1 LGKPGPKCTVCT
13 SPHRAQIDIG
23 LVNGLS
29 CKSLAERFCLG
40 TDAVE
45 RHSNNHLLPQQ
56 RAAILS
62 AQNPTGIDLDALKV
76 SEAEGLLSHV
86 LTQRSRLDNTG
97 AGVPVLDMM
106 DDAGLRPVRI
116 DIGSGKEAQKTS
128 HNKWSVPKT
137 LLIQNI
143 DARLSTKELRISD
156 KLAEAPA
163 LIEELENYQ
172 AKISSATGYT
182 SFNAR
187 EGKHDDLVLA
197 LGIALFSAVN
207 RIGVNEVTS
216 CSISGRCRPLI
227 TRPPRGRPGRTEIRT
242 ARPNWDVG
250 SGQEWRPYT

>member
-1 LGKPGPKCTVCT
+1 MHPLNDKALWP
-13 SPHRAQIDIG
+13 QIEVRPI
-23 LVNGLS
+23 
-29 CKSLAERFCLG
+29 
-40 TDAVE
+40 DAIIV
-45 RHSNNHLLPQQ
+45 
-56 RAAILS
+56 
-62 AQNPTGIDLDALKV
+62 GIDLGKMNDPTAICILHHTCVALDTWTEDTARRRWKQNRREFFDV
-76 SEAEGLLSHV
+76 DYLERLPLGMPYPEQIERIKTVTRQLPKHQLLA
-86 LTQRSRLDNTG
+86 DNTG

-156 KLAEAPA
+156 KLSEAPA

-207 RIGVNEVTS
+207 RIGVNQVAS
-216 CSISGRCRPLI
+216 CSIPDFLAFGAAA
-227 TRPPRGRPGRTEIRT
+227 
-242 ARPNWDVG
+242 AR
-250 SGQEWRPYT
+250 